1 MEDPKLT
8 AEEIN
13 KAYYNSYRVIT
24 NKVTFEDLLDENIKE
39 GSNMTYLSHDPDDD
53 ITPDIIQDVIDYF
66 VELEEYELCAELK
79 IELDKKL
86 IT

>member
-79 IELDKKL
+79 TELDKKI